1 MEPDLPRQSVL
12 RRMPGFDVV
21 RRIATR
27 LAAPASG
34 SAQLLAVGSASYEP
48 WHLVAHMRDSGLWGG
63 SLLPPPTLVRHAVPD
78 GAPPHL
84 AVDLDRLRAADH
96 SATVLLVTPDD
107 VDEQL
112 LERLAD
118 ARRRGST
125 VLAVGT
131 NAAGPATSDL
141 NDVAHE
147 VALVTPGHFEV
158 AQHVIPG
165 TAIGSLH
172 TPKTAG
178 RRDSSGWRP
187 FRFAR

>member
-1 MEPDLPRQSVL
+1 MEPDLPRPSVL

-63 SLLPPPTLVRHAVPD
+63 SILPPPTLVRHAVPD

-84 AVDLDRLRAADH
+84 AVDLDRLRAVDR

-118 ARRRGST
+118 ARRRGGT

-131 NAAGPATSDL
+131 DAAGPSTSDL
-141 NDVAHE
+141 DDVAHE
-147 VALVTPGHFEV
+147 VARVAPGHFEV
-158 AQHVIPG
+158 AQHVIPA
-165 TAIGSLH
+165 TAINGLNA
-172 TPKTAG
+172 PELAG
-178 RRDSSGWRP
+178 RRGSSGWRA